1 MLLKLS
7 DKFGEPLTLDGCD
20 FYAFPAPEKLAET
33 TESDLMACGLGYR
46 AKYVLATSRRIVE
59 SDFSLERL
67 RNMPYHQAKKE
78 LAAFP
83 GVGLKVADC
92 ILLFS
97 LGKREAFPVD
107 VWVKRIILKHY
118 AEQFPK
124 AFIEKIEN
132 HKSLSD
138 SEYEKLNEF
147 GRSYFGEYAGYAQ
160 EYLYHYERTL

>member
-1 MLLKLS
+1 
-7 DKFGEPLTLDGCD
+7 
-20 FYAFPAPEKLAET
+20 
-33 TESDLMACGLGYR
+33 
-46 AKYVLATSRRIVE
+46 
-59 SDFSLERL
+59 
-67 RNMPYHQAKKE
+67 MPYHQAKKE

-147 GRSYFGEYAGYAQ
+147 GRSYFEEYAGYAQ
-160 EYLYHYERTL
+160 EYMYHYERTL